1 MCLICADGF
10 ERAELSPAI
19 QPRRCRHKRLLFVQ
33 NLFKMK
39 TLRARLNTISG
50 VVSATFSFSACS
62 KRNRI
67 KGQHAGNAC
76 RILLGSFEVWW
87 LWTYSNQRRLFLLRF
102 KWKLLN
108 SVVLSYSVLA
118 ISGNCSKA
126 AKQCKITSFLS
137 SHYFLTRCQKNV
149 WKREDTQRLPVMLSL
164 ATP

>member
-1 MCLICADGF
+1 MSNLCSSKEPIV
-10 ERAELSPAI
+10 LSPAI

-50 VVSATFSFSACS
+50 VVSATFSFSACN
-62 KRNRI
+62 KRSRLNRH
-67 KGQHAGNAC
+67 HAGNAC
-76 RILLGSFEVWW
+76 RILLRSFKVWW
-87 LWTYSNQRRLFLLRF
+87 LCTYSNQRRLCLLKF

-118 ISGNCSKA
+118 KSGNCSKA
-126 AKQCKITSFLS
+126 AKQCKITSFFKFPLLP
-137 SHYFLTRCQKNV
+137 YLNF

>member
-1 MCLICADGF
+1 MSNLCSSKDPIV
-10 ERAELSPAI
+10 LSPAI

-67 KGQHAGNAC
+67 NGQHAGNAC